1 MAWQGTKTHA
11 RQTYR
16 QIRPTILKES
26 SNLTL
31 PVPALDDSE
40 TLTWGVRSEPWHDRC
55 ATQGARRAEIAQNNA
70 TDATSR
76 AKQAL
81 LRQRQKEQQ
90 REKDMADRRAA
101 ATKANQRSANAAA
114 ARQQLMSQKAAQ
126 KATNELQQTMSNQR
140 KAEHRFQTDAQ
151 NAANMEEDGWALE
164 DEDDGEVFQRGDLIQ
179 SAGDEQDAEEF
190 GSKKQLKEL
199 FERAGPVKRIQ
210 LPPYCAKPVARIKFE
225 TEDALSDALQLDG
238 QIIEGGEGVPDRK
251 LRVRKADGPNVY
263 W

>member
-1 MAWQGTKTHA
+1 
-11 RQTYR
+11 
-16 QIRPTILKES
+16 
-26 SNLTL
+26 
-31 PVPALDDSE
+31 
-40 TLTWGVRSEPWHDRC
+40 
-55 ATQGARRAEIAQNNA
+55 
-70 TDATSR
+70 
-76 AKQAL
+76 
-81 LRQRQKEQQ
+81 
-90 REKDMADRRAA
+90 
-101 ATKANQRSANAAA
+101 
-114 ARQQLMSQKAAQ
+114 MSQKAAQ

-164 DEDDGEVFQRGDLIQ
+164 DEDDGEVFQRGDVIQ
-179 SAGDEQDAEEF
+179 SAEDEQDAEEF

-199 FERAGPVKRIQ
+199 FEGAGPVKRIQ